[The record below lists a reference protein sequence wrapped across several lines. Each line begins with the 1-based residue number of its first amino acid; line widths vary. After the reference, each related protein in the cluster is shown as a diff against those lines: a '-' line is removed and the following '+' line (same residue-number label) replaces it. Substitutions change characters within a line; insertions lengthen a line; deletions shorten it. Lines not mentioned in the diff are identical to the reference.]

1 MCELLS
7 VECVA
12 KAMGIGLRAVQKM
25 ISEKRL
31 TAEIMQ
37 GSRGG
42 AGGITYRIPL
52 DALPV
57 EAQVRYWM
65 SRDSTEAGDADIAGY
80 RERYGEAGL
89 KELLRSQ
96 AAAREVIGRLSGMLR
111 GRGAVYEEAAKRYGV
126 STRTIRRWESAY
138 RENGLKGL
146 MKPLERADKGESR
159 TICAWAGDFLK
170 HMYVGGQVG
179 GIGGGNAKICQ
190 QSAAERL
197 KEEAERLGENAC
209 DMCPYCAGSSVR
221 SEMSRAEREKFPEC
235 DKASGHGMIVPNNR
249 YAVNR
254 YMAQIP
260 QALKDF
266 GRYGDRYWAAHHMQ
280 KARRDKPT
288 RVNECWFGD
297 HHRFDLFVLGED
309 GVPFRPWL
317 TAWTD
322 ACSGEFVGWMLTAE
336 PSSDTIAES
345 FCRAAAYTRGS
356 DIHGLPGAVYVDNG
370 KDYRSARFEGG
381 KVAYKGLGKL
391 NGRFDPDGEGGD
403 NAKSLLQ
410 YFDVN
415 MIRAQPYKA
424 WSKTIER
431 LFGVIEQRWIRELP
445 GWCGDSPD
453 ERPQDMG
460 GATNR
465 PGPAGEVN
473 ARVAEMVRRGELLTF
488 ETFAKIWARKILPEY
503 RAHKGAD
510 GRSPGEIYAS
520 AERYPMPTPNWDTL
534 ALMKSQAVQ
543 RKVETTGIRFQN
555 QRYWDEA
562 LADYIGKYV
571 TVRYNRGY
579 NASVTVMH
587 ERHFVCEAEVAEN
600 LKLVGEDNEKIAEHM
615 KAQARQRAK
624 VTGEIKRLKQSV
636 KGMKTRAA
644 YAEEIDEQRDM
655 YQATLVSTEGRRAAR
670 AKAEA
675 DERRAGKKK
684 AADAGAGAVVS
695 MLERRGA
702 ALAEKDAAEW

>member
-1 MCELLS
+1 MQWISTERAA
-7 VECVA
+7 E
-12 KAMGIGLRAVQKM
+12 AMGINLRKLQRM
-25 ISEKRL
+25 ISDRKIL
-31 TAEIMQ
+31 AEVQ
-37 GSRGG
+37 RGTRG

-65 SRDSTEAGDADIAGY
+65 SRDNTEAGDADIAGY

-138 RENGLKGL
+138 REKGLKGL

-190 QSAAERL
+190 QSAFVRL
-197 KEEAERLGENAC
+197 QEEAERLGENAC

-235 DKASGHGMIVPNNR
+235 DKASGPGMIVPNNR

-260 QALKDF
+260 QAVKDF

-445 GWCGDSPD
+445 GWCGDSPE
-453 ERPQDMG
+453 ERPQNLG
-460 GATNR
+460 I
-465 PGPAGEVN
+465 
-473 ARVAEMVRRGELLTF
+473 ELSRLQKDGKMLTF
-488 ETFAKIWARKILPEY
+488 EQFAEIWATKILPEY
-503 RAHKGAD
+503 RAHRGAD

-555 QRYWDEA
+555 QRYWNEI
-562 LADYIGKYV
+562 LSDYIEQYV

-579 NASVTVMH
+579 CESVTVMH

-624 VTGEIKRLKQSV
+624 VTGEIKRLKQST
-636 KGMKTRAA
+636 KGLRTRAA
-644 YAEEIDEQRDM
+644 YVEEIDEQRDM
-655 YQATLVSTEGRRAAR
+655 AEATLVSTEGRRAAR

-702 ALAEKDAAEW
+702 ALAEQDAAEW

>member
-1 MCELLS
+1 
-7 VECVA
+7 
-12 KAMGIGLRAVQKM
+12 
-25 ISEKRL
+25 
-31 TAEIMQ
+31 
-37 GSRGG
+37 
-42 AGGITYRIPL
+42 
-52 DALPV
+52 
-57 EAQVRYWM
+57 M
-65 SRDSTEAGDADIAGY
+65 SRDSTEAGDANIAGY
-80 RERYGEAGL
+80 RERYGEEGL

-138 RENGLKGL
+138 REKGLKGL

-197 KEEAERLGENAC
+197 KEEAERLGDSAC
-209 DMCPYCAGSSVR
+209 DMCPYCEGSER
-221 SEMSRAEREKFPEC
+221 REEMSREARKDFPAC
-235 DKASGHGMIVPNNR
+235 KDAHGRMIVPRNR

-254 YMAQIP
+254 YMAQVP
-260 QALKDF
+260 EQVKKY
-266 GRYGDRYWAAHHMQ
+266 GRYGNRAWEAEYMQ

-370 KDYRSARFEGG
+370 KDYRSERFEGG

-391 NGRFDPDGEGGD
+391 NARFDPDGEGGD

-445 GWCGDSPD
+445 GWCGDSPE
-453 ERPQDMG
+453 ERPQNLG
-460 GATNR
+460 I
-465 PGPAGEVN
+465 
-473 ARVAEMVRRGELLTF
+473 ELSRLQKDGKMLTF
-488 ETFAKIWARKILPEY
+488 EQFAEIWATKILPEY
-503 RAHKGAD
+503 RAHRGAD

-555 QRYWDEA
+555 QRYWNEI
-562 LADYIGKYV
+562 LSDYIGQYV

-579 NASVTVMH
+579 CESVTVMH

-624 VTGEIKRLKQSV
+624 VTGEIKRLRQST
-636 KGMKTRAA
+636 KGLRTRAA
-644 YAEEIDEQRDM
+644 YVEEIDEQRDM
-655 YQATLVSTEGRRAAR
+655 AEATLVSTEGRRAAR

-675 DERRAGKKK
+675 ADRRAGKKK

-702 ALAEKDAAEW
+702 ALAEQDAAEW

>member
-1 MCELLS
+1 MQMYVDAEKASVLL
-7 VECVA
+7 
-12 KAMGIGLRAVQKM
+12 KLGLRAIQKA
-25 ISEKRL
+25 IAEGRIR
-31 TAEIMQ
+31 AEIEH
-37 GSRGG
+37 GG
-42 AGGITYRIPL
+42 CGRGGITYRIPL

-80 RERYGEAGL
+80 RERYGEEGL
-89 KELLRSQ
+89 RELLRSQ

-138 RENGLKGL
+138 REKGLKGL

-370 KDYRSARFEGG
+370 KDYRSERFEGG

-391 NGRFDPDGEGGD
+391 NARFDPDGEGGD

-453 ERPQDMG
+453 ERPQNLG
-460 GATNR
+460 I
-465 PGPAGEVN
+465 
-473 ARVAEMVRRGELLTF
+473 ELSRLQKDGKMLTF
-488 ETFAKIWARKILPEY
+488 EQFAEIWATKILPEY
-503 RAHKGAD
+503 RAHRGAD

-555 QRYWDEA
+555 QRYWNET
-562 LADYIGKYV
+562 LADYIGQYV

-579 NASVTVMH
+579 CESVTVMH

-675 DERRAGKKK
+675 ADRRAGKKK

-702 ALAEKDAAEW
+702 ALAEQDAAEW

>member
-1 MCELLS
+1 MQMYVDAEKASVLL
-7 VECVA
+7 
-12 KAMGIGLRAVQKM
+12 KLGLRAIQKA
-25 ISEKRL
+25 IAEGRIR
-31 TAEIMQ
+31 AEIEH
-37 GSRGG
+37 GG
-42 AGGITYRIPL
+42 CGRGGITYRIPL

-138 RENGLKGL
+138 REKGLKGL

-190 QSAAERL
+190 QSAFVRL
-197 KEEAERLGENAC
+197 QEEAERLGDSAC

-370 KDYRSARFEGG
+370 KDYRSERFEGG

-391 NGRFDPDGEGGD
+391 NARFDPDGEGGD

-453 ERPQDMG
+453 ERPQNLG
-460 GATNR
+460 I
-465 PGPAGEVN
+465 
-473 ARVAEMVRRGELLTF
+473 ELSRLQKDGKMLTF
-488 ETFAKIWARKILPEY
+488 EQFAEIWATKILPEY
-503 RAHKGAD
+503 RAHRGAD

-555 QRYWDEA
+555 QRYWNEI
-562 LADYIGKYV
+562 LSDYIGQYV

-579 NASVTVMH
+579 CESVTVMH

-655 YQATLVSTEGRRAAR
+655 YQATLVSTEGRRAAQ

-675 DERRAGKKK
+675 AQRRAGKKK

-702 ALAEKDAAEW
+702 ALAEQDAAEW

>member
-1 MCELLS
+1 MQWISTERAA
-7 VECVA
+7 E
-12 KAMGIGLRAVQKM
+12 AMGINLRKLQRM
-25 ISEKRL
+25 ISDRKIL
-31 TAEIMQ
+31 AEVQ
-37 GSRGG
+37 RGTRG

-138 RENGLKGL
+138 REKGLKGL

-190 QSAAERL
+190 QSAFVRL
-197 KEEAERLGENAC
+197 QEEAERLGENAC

-221 SEMSRAEREKFPEC
+221 SEMSRAELGKFPEC

-260 QALKDF
+260 QAVKDF

-445 GWCGDSPD
+445 GWCGDSPE
-453 ERPQDMG
+453 ERPQNLG
-460 GATNR
+460 I
-465 PGPAGEVN
+465 
-473 ARVAEMVRRGELLTF
+473 ELSRLQKDGKMLTF
-488 ETFAKIWARKILPEY
+488 EQFAEIWATKILPEY
-503 RAHKGAD
+503 RAHRGAD

-555 QRYWDEA
+555 QRYWNEI
-562 LADYIGKYV
+562 LSDYIEQYV

-579 NASVTVMH
+579 CESVTVMH

-624 VTGEIKRLKQSV
+624 VTGEIKRLRQST
-636 KGMKTRAA
+636 KGLRTRAA
-644 YAEEIDEQRDM
+644 YVEEIDEQRDM
-655 YQATLVSTEGRRAAR
+655 AEATLVSTEGRRAAR

-702 ALAEKDAAEW
+702 ALAEQDAAEW

>member
-1 MCELLS
+1 MYNTFLT
-7 VECVA
+7 
-12 KAMGIGLRAVQKM
+12 
-25 ISEKRL
+25 ISEAANLEGKNESTIKRHIKDSKL
-31 TAEIMQ
+31 DAIASS

-65 SRDSTEAGDADIAGY
+65 SRDNTEAGDADIAGY

-138 RENGLKGL
+138 REKGLKGL

-297 HHRFDLFVLGED
+297 HHRFDIFVLGED

-370 KDYRSARFEGG
+370 KDYRSSRFER
-381 KVAYKGLGKL
+381 GKL
-391 NGRFDPDGEGGD
+391 MDRELGRLNARFDPDGEESG
-403 NAKSLLQ
+403 AERTLLEMLG
-410 YFDVN
+410 VA
-415 MIRAQPYKA
+415 MIRAKPYQG

-431 LFGVIEQRWIRELP
+431 IFGIIEKQHWIRELP

-453 ERPQDMG
+453 ERPQNLG
-460 GATNR
+460 I
-465 PGPAGEVN
+465 
-473 ARVAEMVRRGELLTF
+473 ELSRLQKDGKMLTF
-488 ETFAKIWARKILPEY
+488 EQFAEIWATKILPEY

-534 ALMKSQAVQ
+534 ALMKSQTVQ

-555 QRYWDEA
+555 QRYWNEI
-562 LADYIGKYV
+562 LSDYIGQYV

-579 NASVTVMH
+579 CESVTVMH

-624 VTGEIKRLKQSV
+624 VTGEIKRLRQST
-636 KGMKTRAA
+636 KGLRTRAA
-644 YAEEIDEQRDM
+644 YVEEIDEQRDM
-655 YQATLVSTEGRRAAR
+655 AEATLVSTEGRRAAR

-675 DERRAGKKK
+675 ADRRAGKKK

-702 ALAEKDAAEW
+702 ALAEQDAAEW

>member
-1 MCELLS
+1 MERIYVSASQAADAVGITLQGLLQNVHS
-7 VECVA
+7 GKIEAETIKGV
-12 KAMGIGLRAVQKM
+12 RAH
-25 ISEKRL
+25 
-31 TAEIMQ
+31 
-37 GSRGG
+37 
-42 AGGITYRIPL
+42 GGITYRIPL

-65 SRDSTEAGDADIAGY
+65 SRDSTEAGDANIAGY
-80 RERYGEAGL
+80 RERYGEEGL

-138 RENGLKGL
+138 REKGLKGL

-197 KEEAERLGENAC
+197 KEEAERLGDSAC
-209 DMCPYCAGSSVR
+209 DMCPYCEGSER
-221 SEMSRAEREKFPEC
+221 REEMSREARKDFPAC
-235 DKASGHGMIVPNNR
+235 KDAHGRMIVPRNR

-254 YMAQIP
+254 YMAQVP
-260 QALKDF
+260 EQVKKY
-266 GRYGDRYWAAHHMQ
+266 GRYGNRAWEAEYMQ

-370 KDYRSARFEGG
+370 KDYRSERFEGG

-391 NGRFDPDGEGGD
+391 NARFDPDGEGGD

-445 GWCGDSPD
+445 GWCGDSPE
-453 ERPQDMG
+453 ERPQNLG
-460 GATNR
+460 I
-465 PGPAGEVN
+465 
-473 ARVAEMVRRGELLTF
+473 ELSRLQKDGKMLTF
-488 ETFAKIWARKILPEY
+488 EQFAEIWATKILPEY
-503 RAHKGAD
+503 RAHRGAD

-555 QRYWDEA
+555 QRYWNEI
-562 LADYIGKYV
+562 LSDYIGQYV

-579 NASVTVMH
+579 CESVTVMH

-624 VTGEIKRLKQSV
+624 VTGEIKRLRQST
-636 KGMKTRAA
+636 KGLRTRAA
-644 YAEEIDEQRDM
+644 YVEEIDEQRDM
-655 YQATLVSTEGRRAAR
+655 AEATLVSTEGRRAAR

-675 DERRAGKKK
+675 ADRRAGKKK

-702 ALAEKDAAEW
+702 ALAEQDAAEW

>member
-138 RENGLKGL
+138 REKGLKGL

-190 QSAAERL
+190 QSALVRL
-197 KEEAERLGENAC
+197 QEEAERLGDSAC
-209 DMCPYCAGSSVR
+209 DMCPYCEGSER
-221 SEMSRAEREKFPEC
+221 REEMSREERKDFPAC
-235 DKASGHGMIVPNNR
+235 KDARGRMIVPKNR

-254 YMAQIP
+254 YMAQVP
-260 QALKDF
+260 EQVKDF

-280 KARRDKPT
+280 KVRRDKPT

-297 HHRFDLFVLGED
+297 HHKIDIFVMDERGAL
-309 GVPFRPWL
+309 VRPWL
-317 TAWTD
+317 TAWSD
-322 ACSGEFVGWMLTAE
+322 ACSGALVGWMLTLE
-336 PSSDTIAES
+336 PNGDTIAES

-356 DIHGLPGAVYVDNG
+356 EIHGLPEAIYVDNG
-370 KDYRSARFEGG
+370 KDYRSSRFERG
-381 KVAYKGLGKL
+381 KLMDRELGRL
-391 NGRFDPDGEGGD
+391 NGRFDPDGEESGAERTMLEMLGV
-403 NAKSLLQ
+403 A
-410 YFDVN
+410 
-415 MIRAQPYKA
+415 MIRAKPYQG

-431 LFGVIEQRWIRELP
+431 IFGIIEKQHWIRELP
-445 GWCGDSPD
+445 GWCGDSPE
-453 ERPQDMG
+453 ERPQNLGIELTRLQKDG
-460 GATNR
+460 K
-465 PGPAGEVN
+465 
-473 ARVAEMVRRGELLTF
+473 LLTF
-488 ETFAKIWARKILPEY
+488 AQFAEIWARKILPAYHAYASSED
-503 RAHKGAD
+503 K
-510 GRSPGEIYAS
+510 RSPMEIYRDAPR
-520 AERYPMPTPNWDTL
+520 APTATPSWETL

-555 QRYWDEA
+555 QRYWNEA
-562 LADYIGKYV
+562 LADYIGQYV

-579 NASVTVMH
+579 CESVTVMH

-600 LKLVGEDNEKIAEHM
+600 LRLIEPETEKVEEHM

-636 KGMKTRAA
+636 KGLQTRAA
-644 YAEEIDEQRDM
+644 YVEEIDAQRDM
-655 YQATLVSTEGRRAAR
+655 AEATFVSTEGRRAAR

>member
-1 MCELLS
+1 MQWISTERAA
-7 VECVA
+7 E
-12 KAMGIGLRAVQKM
+12 AMGINLRKLQRM
-25 ISEKRL
+25 ISDRKIL
-31 TAEIMQ
+31 AEVQ
-37 GSRGG
+37 RGTRG

-138 RENGLKGL
+138 REKGLKGL

-190 QSAAERL
+190 QSAFVRL
-197 KEEAERLGENAC
+197 QEEAERLGENAC

-221 SEMSRAEREKFPEC
+221 SEMSRAELGKFPEC

-260 QALKDF
+260 QAVKDF

-445 GWCGDSPD
+445 GWCGDSPE
-453 ERPQDMG
+453 ERPQNLG
-460 GATNR
+460 I
-465 PGPAGEVN
+465 
-473 ARVAEMVRRGELLTF
+473 ELSRLQKDGKMLTF
-488 ETFAKIWARKILPEY
+488 EQFAEIWATKILPEY
-503 RAHKGAD
+503 RAHRGAD

-555 QRYWDEA
+555 VRSWDEA

-579 NASVTVMH
+579 CESVTVMH

-624 VTGEIKRLKQSV
+624 VTGEIKRLKQST
-636 KGMKTRAA
+636 KGLRTRAA
-644 YAEEIDEQRDM
+644 YVEEIDEQRDM
-655 YQATLVSTEGRRAAR
+655 AEATLVSTEGRRAAR

-702 ALAEKDAAEW
+702 ALAEQDAAEW

>member
-1 MCELLS
+1 MEYVNAERASKLMGLS
-7 VECVA
+7 
-12 KAMGIGLRAVQKM
+12 LRSLQRL
-25 ISEKRL
+25 ISEKRF
-31 TAEIMQ
+31 TAEVMQ

-65 SRDSTEAGDADIAGY
+65 SRDSKEAGDADIAGY

-138 RENGLKGL
+138 REKGLKGL

-391 NGRFDPDGEGGD
+391 NARFDPDGEGGD

-453 ERPQDMG
+453 ERPQNLG
-460 GATNR
+460 I
-465 PGPAGEVN
+465 
-473 ARVAEMVRRGELLTF
+473 ELSRLQKDGKMLTF
-488 ETFAKIWARKILPEY
+488 EQFAEIWATKILPEY
-503 RAHKGAD
+503 RAHRGAD

-555 QRYWDEA
+555 QRYWDET
-562 LADYIGKYV
+562 LADYIGQYV

-587 ERHFVCEAEVAEN
+587 ERHFVCEAEAAEN
-600 LKLVGEDNEKIAEHM
+600 LKLIEPETEKVEEHM
-615 KAQARQRAK
+615 KAQVRQRAK
-624 VTGEIKRLKQSV
+624 VTGEIKRLRQST
-636 KGMKTRAA
+636 KGLRTRAA
-644 YAEEIDEQRDM
+644 YVEEIDEQRDM
-655 YQATLVSTEGRRAAR
+655 AEATLVSTEGRRAAQ

-675 DERRAGKKK
+675 AQRRAGKKK

-702 ALAEKDAAEW
+702 ALAEQDAAEW

>member
-1 MCELLS
+1 MQWISTERAA
-7 VECVA
+7 E
-12 KAMGIGLRAVQKM
+12 AMGINLRKLQRM
-25 ISEKRL
+25 ISDRKIL
-31 TAEIMQ
+31 AEVQ
-37 GSRGG
+37 RGTRG

-80 RERYGEAGL
+80 RERYGEEGL

-138 RENGLKGL
+138 REKGLKGL

-391 NGRFDPDGEGGD
+391 NVRFDPDGEGGD
-403 NAKSLLQ
+403 SAKSLLQ

-453 ERPQDMG
+453 ERPQNLG
-460 GATNR
+460 I
-465 PGPAGEVN
+465 
-473 ARVAEMVRRGELLTF
+473 ELSRLQKDGKMLTF
-488 ETFAKIWARKILPEY
+488 EQFAEIWATKILPEY

-520 AERYPMPTPNWDTL
+520 AERYPTPTPNWDTL

-555 QRYWDEA
+555 QRYWNET
-562 LADYIGKYV
+562 LADYIGQYV

-579 NASVTVMH
+579 CESITIMY

-624 VTGEIKRLKQSV
+624 VTGEIKRLRQST
-636 KGMKTRAA
+636 KGLRTRAA
-644 YAEEIDEQRDM
+644 YVEEIDEQRDM
-655 YQATLVSTEGRRAAR
+655 AEATLVSTEGRRAAR

-675 DERRAGKKK
+675 ADRRAGKKK

-702 ALAEKDAAEW
+702 ALAEQDAAEW

>member
-1 MCELLS
+1 MQWISTERAA
-7 VECVA
+7 E
-12 KAMGIGLRAVQKM
+12 AMGINLRKLQRM
-25 ISEKRL
+25 ISDRKIL
-31 TAEIMQ
+31 AEVQ
-37 GSRGG
+37 RGTRG

-65 SRDSTEAGDADIAGY
+65 SRDNTEAGDADIAGY

-138 RENGLKGL
+138 REKGLKGL

-190 QSAAERL
+190 QSAFVRL
-197 KEEAERLGENAC
+197 QEEAERLGENAC

-221 SEMSRAEREKFPEC
+221 SEMSRAELGKFPEC

-260 QALKDF
+260 QAVKDF

-445 GWCGDSPD
+445 GWCGDSPE
-453 ERPQDMG
+453 ERPQNLG
-460 GATNR
+460 I
-465 PGPAGEVN
+465 
-473 ARVAEMVRRGELLTF
+473 ELSRLQKDGKMLTF
-488 ETFAKIWARKILPEY
+488 EQFAEIWATKILPEY
-503 RAHKGAD
+503 RAHRGAD

-555 QRYWDEA
+555 QRYWNEI
-562 LADYIGKYV
+562 LSDYIEQYV

-579 NASVTVMH
+579 CESVTVMH

-624 VTGEIKRLKQSV
+624 VTGEIKRLRQST
-636 KGMKTRAA
+636 KGLRTRAA
-644 YAEEIDEQRDM
+644 YVEEIDEQRDM
-655 YQATLVSTEGRRAAR
+655 AEATLVSTEGRRAAR

-702 ALAEKDAAEW
+702 ALAEQDAAEW

>member
-1 MCELLS
+1 MGEYISTGSAAAAIGITLQGLLKKLHSGEIRCE
-7 VECVA
+7 A
-12 KAMGIGLRAVQKM
+12 
-25 ISEKRL
+25 
-31 TAEIMQ
+31 MQ

-80 RERYGEAGL
+80 RERYGEEGL
-89 KELLRSQ
+89 RELLKSQ

-138 RENGLKGL
+138 REKGLKGL

-190 QSAAERL
+190 QSALVRL
-197 KEEAERLGENAC
+197 QEEAERLGDSAC
-209 DMCPYCAGSSVR
+209 DMCPYCEGSER
-221 SEMSRAEREKFPEC
+221 REEMSREERKDFPAC
-235 DKASGHGMIVPNNR
+235 KDARGRMIVPKNR

-254 YMAQIP
+254 YMAQVP
-260 QALKDF
+260 EQVKDF

-297 HHRFDLFVLGED
+297 HHKIDIFVMDERGAL
-309 GVPFRPWL
+309 VRPWL
-317 TAWTD
+317 TAWSD
-322 ACSGEFVGWMLTAE
+322 ACSGVLVGWMLTLE
-336 PSSDTIAES
+336 PNGDTIAES

-356 DIHGLPGAVYVDNG
+356 EIHGLPEAIYVDNG
-370 KDYRSARFEGG
+370 KDYRSARFERG
-381 KVAYKGLGKL
+381 KLMDRELGKL
-391 NGRFDPDGEGGD
+391 NARFDPDGEESGTERTMLEMLGV
-403 NAKSLLQ
+403 A
-410 YFDVN
+410 
-415 MIRAQPYKA
+415 MIRAKPYQG

-431 LFGVIEQRWIRELP
+431 IFGIIEKQHWIRELP
-445 GWCGDSPD
+445 GWCGDSPE
-453 ERPQDMG
+453 ERPQNLGIELTRLQKDG
-460 GATNR
+460 K
-465 PGPAGEVN
+465 
-473 ARVAEMVRRGELLTF
+473 LLTF
-488 ETFAKIWARKILPEY
+488 AQFAEIWATRILPAYHAYASSED
-503 RAHKGAD
+503 K
-510 GRSPGEIYAS
+510 RSPMEIYRDAPR
-520 AERYPMPTPNWDTL
+520 APTATPSWETL

-555 QRYWDEA
+555 TRYWDEA

-579 NASVTVMH
+579 CESVTVMH

-600 LKLVGEDNEKIAEHM
+600 LKLIEPDSERVAEHM

-644 YAEEIDEQRDM
+644 YVEEIDEQRDM
-655 YQATLVSTEGRRAAR
+655 AEATLVSTEGRRAAQ

-675 DERRAGKKK
+675 AQRRAGKKK

>member
-1 MCELLS
+1 MQWISTERAA
-7 VECVA
+7 E
-12 KAMGIGLRAVQKM
+12 AMGINLRKLQRM
-25 ISEKRL
+25 ISDRKIL
-31 TAEIMQ
+31 AEVQ
-37 GSRGG
+37 RGTRG

-80 RERYGEAGL
+80 RERYGEEGL

-138 RENGLKGL
+138 REKGLKGL

-190 QSAAERL
+190 QSAFVRL
-197 KEEAERLGENAC
+197 KEEAERLGDSAC
-209 DMCPYCAGSSVR
+209 DMCPYCEGSER
-221 SEMSRAEREKFPEC
+221 REEMSREARKDFPAC
-235 DKASGHGMIVPNNR
+235 KDAHGRMIVPRNR

-254 YMAQIP
+254 YMAQVP
-260 QALKDF
+260 EQVKKY
-266 GRYGDRYWAAHHMQ
+266 GRYGNRAWEAEYMQ

-391 NGRFDPDGEGGD
+391 NARFDPDGEGGD

-445 GWCGDSPD
+445 GWCGDSPE

-555 QRYWDEA
+555 VRYWDEA

-579 NASVTVMH
+579 CESITIMY
-587 ERHFVCEAEVAEN
+587 ERHFVCEAEAAEN
-600 LKLVGEDNEKIAEHM
+600 LKLIEPETEKVEEHM

-624 VTGEIKRLKQSV
+624 VTGEIKRLRQST
-636 KGMKTRAA
+636 KGLRTRAA
-644 YAEEIDEQRDM
+644 YVEEIDEQRDM
-655 YQATLVSTEGRRAAR
+655 AEATLVSTEGRRAAR

-675 DERRAGKKK
+675 ADRRAGKKK

-702 ALAEKDAAEW
+702 ALAEQDAAEW

>member
-1 MCELLS
+1 MQWISTERAA
-7 VECVA
+7 E
-12 KAMGIGLRAVQKM
+12 AMGINLRKLQRM
-25 ISEKRL
+25 ISDRKIL
-31 TAEIMQ
+31 AEVQ
-37 GSRGG
+37 RGTRG

-138 RENGLKGL
+138 REKGLKGL

-370 KDYRSARFEGG
+370 KDYRSERFEGG

-391 NGRFDPDGEGGD
+391 NARFDPDGEGGD

-445 GWCGDSPD
+445 GWCGDSPE
-453 ERPQDMG
+453 ERPQNLG
-460 GATNR
+460 I
-465 PGPAGEVN
+465 
-473 ARVAEMVRRGELLTF
+473 ELSRLQKDGKMLTF
-488 ETFAKIWARKILPEY
+488 EQFAEIWATKILPEY
-503 RAHKGAD
+503 RAHRGAD

-555 QRYWDEA
+555 QRYWNEI
-562 LADYIGKYV
+562 LSDYIGQYV

-579 NASVTVMH
+579 CESVTVMH

-624 VTGEIKRLKQSV
+624 VTGEIKRLRQST
-636 KGMKTRAA
+636 KGLRTRAA
-644 YAEEIDEQRDM
+644 YVEEIDEQRDM
-655 YQATLVSTEGRRAAR
+655 AEATLVSTEGRRAAR

-675 DERRAGKKK
+675 ADRRAGKKK

-702 ALAEKDAAEW
+702 ALAEQDAAEW

>member
-1 MCELLS
+1 MERIYVSASQAADAIGITLQGLLQNVHS
-7 VECVA
+7 GKIEAETIKGV
-12 KAMGIGLRAVQKM
+12 RAH
-25 ISEKRL
+25 
-31 TAEIMQ
+31 
-37 GSRGG
+37 
-42 AGGITYRIPL
+42 GGITYRIPL

-138 RENGLKGL
+138 REKGLKGL
-146 MKPLERADKGESR
+146 MKPIERADKGESR

-254 YMAQIP
+254 YMAQEP
-260 QALKDF
+260 QASKDCE
-266 GRYGDRYWAAHHMQ
+266 RYGDRYWAAHHMQ

-445 GWCGDSPD
+445 GWCGDSPE
-453 ERPQDMG
+453 ERPQNLG
-460 GATNR
+460 I
-465 PGPAGEVN
+465 
-473 ARVAEMVRRGELLTF
+473 ELSRLQKDGKMLTF
-488 ETFAKIWARKILPEY
+488 EQFAEIWATKILPEY
-503 RAHKGAD
+503 RAHRGAD

-555 QRYWDEA
+555 QRYWNEI
-562 LADYIGKYV
+562 LSDYIGQYV

-579 NASVTVMH
+579 CESVTVMH

-624 VTGEIKRLKQSV
+624 VTGEIKRLRQST
-636 KGMKTRAA
+636 KGLRTRAA
-644 YAEEIDEQRDM
+644 YVEEIDEQRDM
-655 YQATLVSTEGRRAAR
+655 AEATLVSTEGRRAAR

-675 DERRAGKKK
+675 ADRRAGKKK

-702 ALAEKDAAEW
+702 ALAEQDAAEW